1 MDPELQKG
9 LKRLV
14 KWTIFVMILLSLYLL
29 FTYLMPLLGRIV
41 AYFPVVFLP
50 FVFAVV
56 LAIVIEPVVNM
67 FEIRARLKR
76 SWAVLLSL
84 LLVIGGFFT
93 VLFLLAAVLI
103 REMSALYR
111 LALAR
116 SDTIIGNTVTFITDF
131 RLSYLQLNLPPQVQS
146 AFQDNLQKGLELIQ
160 QLMHNS
166 INGLMQG
173 FAKLPGILIFVG
185 IATVAAF
192 LIIKDRALIRTF
204 VIDIIPASA
213 RPNAAKITSEL
224 LKALSGF
231 FKAYSIL
238 ITITAIIT
246 LVSLKI
252 LGVEY
257 AFLIGILV
265 GIMDILPILGP
276 GTIMVPWI
284 IWEFITGHTGM
295 GISLIVVYIIITVVR
310 QFLEPQ
316 IVGDSI
322 GLHPL
327 ATLVSLYV
335 GLQLGGLMGMV
346 MGPVVVV
353 IFIACYRAGL
363 FDRFDWREKSE

>member
-29 FTYLMPLLGRIV
+29 FTYLMPLLGKIV

-50 FVFAVV
+50 FICAVV

-238 ITITAIIT
+238 ITITAVIT
-246 LVSLKI
+246 LVCLKI